1 MRMRSV
7 FCSIPVVMSLLFC
20 GYVKAG
26 DAATTTKRHVGEYY
40 INNGY
45 IYGPKLSGKFYI
57 LNRYIYGPKNNGKYY
72 IQLGYDPAK
81 IGPFYIWGPKKG
93 GLYYI
98 QNNYIFGPPGELPW
112 MEEQEPN
119 QDSK

>member
-1 MRMRSV
+1 MRIKSV
-7 FCSIPVVMSLLFC
+7 PGVAPILISLFFC
-20 GYVKAG
+20 GYVAAG
-26 DAATTTKRHVGEYY
+26 DSVNTKRHVGEYY
-40 INNGY
+40 INSGY

-72 IQLGYDPAK
+72 VQVGYDPSK

-112 MEEQEPN
+112 ME
-119 QDSK
+119 DSDPDENSNH